1 MKIQLGKLIA
11 PVMAAGLIATPA
23 FAADDYVID
32 SAHTLV
38 AFELNHLG
46 FSKSIGWMG
55 DVSGTISYDADD
67 VAKSAVSVIMAV
79 ASVNTNHPERDGWIK
94 SDKALNVAAN
104 PEITFASTGIEV
116 TSETTGKIMGD
127 LTMNGVSKPVV
138 LDAVFNGSGP
148 NPLSKKETIGVSAT
162 TSIMRSDWGVTAFVG
177 PLGDEIAIQIELE
190 AVKAE

>member
-1 MKIQLGKLIA
+1 MKLLLGKLIRT
-11 PVMAAGLIATPA
+11 VMAAALLATPA

-32 SAHTLV
+32 SGHTLV
-38 AFELNHLG
+38 VFELNHLG
-46 FSKSIGWMG
+46 FSKTIGWMG

-67 VAKSAVSVIMAV
+67 IAKSAVSVIMAV
-79 ASVNTNHPERDGWIK
+79 SAVNTNHPERDGWIK

-104 PEITFASTGIEV
+104 PEITFTSTGIEV
-116 TSETTGKIMGD
+116 STETTGKITGD

-138 LDAVFNGSGP
+138 LDAVFNGAGS
-148 NPLSKKETIGVSAT
+148 NPLTKKETIGVSAT

>member
-1 MKIQLGKLIA
+1 
-11 PVMAAGLIATPA
+11 MAAALLATPA

-32 SAHTLV
+32 SGHTLV
-38 AFELNHLG
+38 VFELNHLG
-46 FSKSIGWMG
+46 FSKTIGWMG

-67 VAKSAVSVIMAV
+67 IAKSAVSVIMAV
-79 ASVNTNHPERDGWIK
+79 SAVNTNHPERDGWIK

-104 PEITFASTGIEV
+104 PEITFTSTGIEV
-116 TSETTGKIMGD
+116 STETTGKITGD

-138 LDAVFNGSGP
+138 LDAVFNGAGS
-148 NPLSKKETIGVSAT
+148 NPLTKKDTIGVSAT